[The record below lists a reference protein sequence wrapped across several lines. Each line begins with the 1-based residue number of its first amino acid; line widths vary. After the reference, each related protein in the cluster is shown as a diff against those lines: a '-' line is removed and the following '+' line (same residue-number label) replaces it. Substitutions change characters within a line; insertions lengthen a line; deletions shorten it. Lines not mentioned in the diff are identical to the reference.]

1 MTLQKDKALATVPQ
15 WRKVYCEFL
24 QRDILVR
31 RPNIGD
37 MAFAVADMWI
47 RLVRDGD
54 NTPLFDASIK
64 PSECDPKFVEEV
76 CSLATAHPTEAIEST
91 G

>member
-1 MTLQKDKALATVPQ
+1 
-15 WRKVYCEFL
+15 
-24 QRDILVR
+24 
-31 RPNIGD
+31 
-37 MAFAVADMWI
+37 MAYAVADMWI

-64 PSECDPKFVEEV
+64 PSECDPKLVEEV
-76 CSLATAHPTEAIEST
+76 CSLATAHPTEATELT

>member
-15 WRKVYCEFL
+15 WRKVYCEYL

-64 PSECDPKFVEEV
+64 PSECDPKLVGEV
-76 CSLATAHPTEAIEST
+76 CSLATATPTEAT
-91 G
+91 DLTV